1 MRKMK
6 SSALGRLT
14 RDMLRDVMGT
24 AIKEPFQTGELRKNP
39 REPAWHCRRA
49 TATS

>member
-24 AIKEPFQTGELRKNP
+24 AIKLSLI
-39 REPAWHCRRA
+39 HI
-49 TATS
+49 